1 MSVESAQEFWERVKS
16 DKEFAAALAEAPD
29 DQGRRTLATEAG
41 YDFTSDELD
50 AVRSRLTDAEIA
62 AVAGGS
68 EADYY

>member
-1 MSVESAQEFWERVKS
+1 MSVESAQQFWERVKS
-16 DKEFAAALAEAPD
+16 DKEFAASLAAAKD
-29 DQGRRTLATEAG
+29 DQERHGVATAAG

-50 AVRSRLTDAEIA
+50 QVRSQLTDAELE